1 MSKARQLA
9 DLGNVYDDGALSN
22 RNLII
27 NGAMQVAQRGTSTTG
42 VTSQGYYCVDRF
54 VSPVYLAGT
63 WTISQST
70 DAPDGFS
77 NSFRYECTTANASL
91 STNSF
96 LMARQAFEGQNLQS
110 LAKGTSSAKQFTVS
124 FWVKS
129 NKTGTYV
136 VECYDVDNSRTI
148 SQSYT
153 VASSGVWE
161 YKTITFSGDTAG
173 LFDNDNGSSLEL
185 NWWLGSGT
193 DYASG
198 SLNTSW
204 GANSSVGSSRA
215 TGVVNLADT
224 IGNYWQLTGAQ
235 LEIGDTSTPFEHIP
249 YSDQLARCQRYYY
262 KTQTTQGGGYGAIFT
277 GVVYSTADFYG
288 SFTLPE
294 EMRASPTATTSGAT
308 GWRLLGNTAPNCNA
322 PELADASPREL
333 LLKVSGSGQTGG
345 TSWTLTPTSTNSWM
359 SFDAEL

>member
-1 MSKARQLA
+1 MTSKAFGLA
-9 DLGNVYDDGALSN
+9 QLGNVFDDGALSN

-27 NGAMQVAQRGTSTTG
+27 NGGMTVAQRGTSTTG

-224 IGNYWQLTGAQ
+224 IGNYWQMTGVS
-235 LEIGDTSTPFEHIP
+235 LEVGDTATPFEHR
-249 YSDQLARCQRYYY
+249 SFGDELARCQRFY
-262 KTQTTQGGGYGAIFT
+262 QT
-277 GVVYSTADFYG
+277 DFDIYNEDG
-288 SFTLPE
+288 SNGFIAMFPF
-294 EMRASPTATTSGAT
+294 EMRTSPTATRTGNAITSQENSPSQVT
-308 GWRLLGNTAPNCNA
+308 PSSKRLYIYNA
-322 PELADASPREL
+322 SLP
-333 LLKVSGSGQTGG
+333 TGG
-345 TSWTLTPTSTNSWM
+345 TFDL
-359 SFDAEL
+359 DAEL

>member
-22 RNLII
+22 RNMVV
-27 NGAMQVAQRGTSTTG
+27 NGGMTVNQRGDVTG
-42 VTSQGYYCVDRF
+42 KTNTGTYGGPDRF
-54 VSPVYLAGT
+54 ALQTVSSGT
-63 WTISQST
+63 WSISQSST
-70 DAPDGFS
+70 APEGFA
-77 NSFRYECTTANASL
+77 NSYKLDCTTANASL
-91 STNSF
+91 AAGAYLYAQTI
-96 LMARQAFEGQNLQS
+96 LEGQNLQQ
-110 LAKGTSSAKQFTVS
+110 LKKGTANALPVTLS
-124 FWVKS
+124 FWVRS
-129 NKTGTYV
+129 NKTGTYTV
-136 VECYDVDNSRTI
+136 ALRDVDNSRHIASTYTI
-148 SQSYT
+148 S
-153 VASSGVWE
+153 VADTWE
-161 YKTITFSGDTAG
+161 YKTITYAGDTTGA
-173 LFDNDNGSSLEL
+173 FTNDNNASLHV
-185 NWWLGSGT
+185 NFWLGAGTNFTSGT
-193 DYASG
+193 IS
-198 SLNTSW
+198 TSW
-204 GANSSVGSSRA
+204 ASLSDANRVSSSN
-215 TGVVNLADT
+215 VNLADNT
-224 IGNYWQLTGAQ
+224 ANDWYLTGVQ